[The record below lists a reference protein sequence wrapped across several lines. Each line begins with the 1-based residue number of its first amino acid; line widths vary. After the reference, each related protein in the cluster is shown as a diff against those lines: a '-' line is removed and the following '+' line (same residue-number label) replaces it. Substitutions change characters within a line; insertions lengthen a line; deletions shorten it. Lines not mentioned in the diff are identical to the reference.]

1 MSVLYIAA
9 LSLGSIIEL
18 LILCRLMG
26 YRQLSQMSMFDYVNS
41 ITIGSIAAEM
51 ATSLEDNFL
60 YPMTAMII
68 YAAAVIFLSWWSS
81 RSIIIRRIITGKPIV
96 LLNNDQLY
104 EKNFRKAKIDLNE
117 FLTQCRVSGYF
128 DLSHLE
134 SAILEEN
141 GRISF
146 LPKSEHRP
154 ATPKDFQ
161 IVTGKDSL
169 VANIIID
176 GHVMTQNLKA
186 SGKDERWL
194 MHQLSAHGI
203 SDVRDVFLAT
213 CDLNNQFNLYL
224 HTPSSQAPDIFT

>member
-1 MSVLYIAA
+1 MSILYIAA
-9 LSLGSIIEL
+9 LSLGSIVEL
-18 LILCRLMG
+18 LILCKLRG

-68 YAAAVIFLSWWSS
+68 YAAAVIFLSWGSS
-81 RSIIIRRIITGKPIV
+81 KSIRIRRIVTGKPIV
-96 LLNNDQLY
+96 LLNKDKLY

-128 DLSHLE
+128 DLSQLE

-154 ATPKDFQ
+154 ATPKDLQ
-161 IVTGKDSL
+161 LVPGKDSL

-176 GHVMTQNLKA
+176 GHIMTQNLKA

-194 MHQLSAHGI
+194 MHQLNAHGV
-203 SDVRDVFLAT
+203 SDIRDVFLAT
-213 CDLNNQFNLYL
+213 CDLNNQFNVYL
-224 HTPSSQAPDIFT
+224 RTPADQAPDIFT

>member
-1 MSVLYIAA
+1 MNILYIAA
-9 LSLGSIIEL
+9 LSLGSIVEL

-51 ATSLEDNFL
+51 ATSLEDNFF

-81 RSIIIRRIITGKPIV
+81 KSIYVRRIITGKPII
-96 LLNNDQLY
+96 LLNKDQLY

-128 DLSHLE
+128 DLSQLE

-141 GRISF
+141 ERISF

-154 ATPKDFQ
+154 ATPKDLQ
-161 IVTGKDSL
+161 LVPGKDAL

-176 GHVMTQNLKA
+176 GHIMTQNLKV

-194 MHQLSAHGI
+194 MHQLSAHGV

-213 CDLNNQFNLYL
+213 CDLNNQFNVYL
-224 HTPSSQAPDIFT
+224 RSPSDQAPDIFT

>member
-1 MSVLYIAA
+1 MNILYIAA
-9 LSLGSIIEL
+9 LSLGSIVEL
-18 LILCRLMG
+18 LILCKFMG
-26 YRQLSQMSMFDYVNS
+26 YRQLSQMSMFDYVNG

-51 ATSLEDNFL
+51 ATSLEDNFF

-81 RSIIIRRIITGKPIV
+81 KSIYVRRIVTGKPIV
-96 LLNNDQLY
+96 LLNNDKLY

-128 DLSHLE
+128 DLSQLE

-154 ATPKDFQ
+154 ATPKDLQ
-161 IVTGKDSL
+161 LVPGKDAL

-176 GHVMTQNLKA
+176 GHVMTQNLKV

-194 MHQLSAHGI
+194 MHQLSAHGV

-213 CDLNNQFNLYL
+213 CDLNNQFNVYL
-224 HTPSSQAPDIFT
+224 RSPSDQAPDIFT

>member
-1 MSVLYIAA
+1 MNILYIAA
-9 LSLGSIIEL
+9 LSLGSIVEL
-18 LILCRLMG
+18 LILCKFMG
-26 YRQLSQMSMFDYVNS
+26 YRQLSQMSMFDYVNG

-51 ATSLEDNFL
+51 ATSLEDNFV

-81 RSIIIRRIITGKPIV
+81 KSIYVRRIVTGKPIV
-96 LLNNDQLY
+96 LLNNDKLY

-128 DLSHLE
+128 DLSQLE

-154 ATPKDFQ
+154 ATPKDLQ
-161 IVTGKDSL
+161 LVPGKDSL

-176 GHVMTQNLKA
+176 GHIMTQNLKA
-186 SGKDERWL
+186 SGKNERWL
-194 MHQLSAHGI
+194 MHQLNAHGV
-203 SDVRDVFLAT
+203 SDIRDVFLAT
-213 CDLNNQFNLYL
+213 CDLNNQFNVYL
-224 HTPSSQAPDIFT
+224 RTPADQAPDIFT

>member
-1 MSVLYIAA
+1 MNILYIAA
-9 LSLGSIIEL
+9 LSLGSIVEL

-51 ATSLEDNFL
+51 ATSLEDNFF

-81 RSIIIRRIITGKPIV
+81 KSIYVRRIITGKPII
-96 LLNNDQLY
+96 LLNKDQLY

-128 DLSHLE
+128 DLSQLE

-154 ATPKDFQ
+154 ATPKDLQ
-161 IVTGKDSL
+161 LVPGKDAL

-176 GHVMTQNLKA
+176 GHIMTQNLKV

-194 MHQLSAHGI
+194 MHQLSAHGV

-213 CDLNNQFNLYL
+213 CDLNNQFNVYL
-224 HTPSSQAPDIFT
+224 RSPSDQAPDIFT

>member
-1 MSVLYIAA
+1 MNILYIAA
-9 LSLGSIIEL
+9 LSLGSIVEL
-18 LILCRLMG
+18 LILCKFMG
-26 YRQLSQMSMFDYVNS
+26 YRQLSQMNMFDYVNG

-51 ATSLEDNFL
+51 ATSLEDNFV

-81 RSIIIRRIITGKPIV
+81 KSIYVRRIVTGKPIV
-96 LLNNDQLY
+96 LLNNDKLY

-128 DLSHLE
+128 DLSQLE

-154 ATPKDFQ
+154 ATPKDLQ
-161 IVTGKDSL
+161 LVPGKDSL

-176 GHVMTQNLKA
+176 GHIMTQNLKA
-186 SGKDERWL
+186 SGKNERWL
-194 MHQLSAHGI
+194 MHQLNAHGV
-203 SDVRDVFLAT
+203 SDIRDVFLAT
-213 CDLNNQFNLYL
+213 CDLNNQFNVYL
-224 HTPSSQAPDIFT
+224 RTPADQAPDIFT